1 MKRKLFPGVVCIML
15 FVASVYPQSPQS
27 QPQTQ
32 PQVYQ
37 APIRLATD
45 EAVENISRNM
55 NDLTKSVEALN
66 RGLKSFFESY
76 TSSQGFRLS
85 PKQQTLLMAFEIL
98 NRAEQRMANLQKM
111 RLDIAERQTPMRLQL
126 ARIEDDVLPQS
137 IDRYVSTRGTTNAN
151 ELRNIRRTA
160 LEKER
165 GELSRTLRSMEED
178 MRVIDDEIR
187 ETQSFIVGIRTRIF
201 PELRK
206 ELSDL

>member
-1 MKRKLFPGVVCIML
+1 MKRKFFPGVACILM
-15 FVASVYPQSPQS
+15 FVASVYSQ

-32 PQVYQ
+32 PTPYYP

-55 NDLTKSVEALN
+55 NDLTKSVETLN

-98 NRAEQRMANLQKM
+98 NRAEQRMGNLQKM

-151 ELRNIRRTA
+151 ELKNIRRAA

-178 MRVIDDEIR
+178 MRAIDDEIR
-187 ETQSFIVGIRTRIF
+187 ETQSFIVNVRSRIF